1 MRWRPDV
8 GVGNIRVPDSSR
20 GYHRSDTLA
29 LEHEITGAN
38 PSCAAECGGPVAQ
51 RRRGGGALNVTT
63 KPIINYCGRCPQ
75 PRDTTGDHSPSARS
89 RQISDNWA
97 LTKPET
103 DVDACSNK
111 SARRRYRRLDL
122 RTSRLTPIGVTAIAR
137 ASSAFACLAPLSLR
151 SVGERIEKCPASASY
166 GSVLCA
172 SNQVSSPLLSD
183 RRLPHRLIQGC
194 AESERVQNPLK

>member
-1 MRWRPDV
+1 MRRTGWHA
-8 GVGNIRVPDSSR
+8 GR
-20 GYHRSDTLA
+20 GT
-29 LEHEITGAN
+29 
-38 PSCAAECGGPVAQ
+38 AQ
-51 RRRGGGALNVTT
+51 RRRWSKRDNQTYPYYSHYLRG
-63 KPIINYCGRCPQ
+63 CPQ
-75 PRDTTGDHSPSARS
+75 PRNTSGDHSPSARS

-183 RRLPHRLIQGC
+183 RRSPNRLIQGC